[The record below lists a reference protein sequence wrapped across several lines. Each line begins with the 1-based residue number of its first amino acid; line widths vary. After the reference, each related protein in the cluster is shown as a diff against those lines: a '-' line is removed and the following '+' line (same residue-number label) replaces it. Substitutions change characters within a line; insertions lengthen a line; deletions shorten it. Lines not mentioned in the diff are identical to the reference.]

1 MATTPT
7 PIYPQTLYNAVQTI
21 TAAETTTIKALTTTQ
36 TNGLKVESIIVT
48 SNDTS
53 ARDVCLYMTI
63 SATNYLLIQ
72 VQIPITA
79 GQVNTT
85 PPVNLLAGGV
95 AGLPG
100 SFPGLPIDGNGNP
113 YIYLPSGATL
123 SVNAPVALTTA
134 KTMTFLATGASF

>member
-1 MATTPT
+1 MTTTPT

-36 TNGLKVESIIVT
+36 TNGLKVESILVT

-63 SATNYLLIQ
+63 SSTNYLLIQ

-85 PPVNLLAGGV
+85 PPVNLLAGGIT
-95 AGLPG
+95 PG
-100 SFPGLPIDGNGNP
+100 SFPGLPVDGNGNP
-113 YIYLPSGATL
+113 YIYLPAGATL
-123 SVNAPVALTTA
+123 SVNTPVALTSA
-134 KTMTFLATGASF
+134 KTMNIIATGASF